1 MNRIDASL
9 SAFAL
14 ATALLSTSFFADPP
28 GSAPSVSRHSKEE
41 PPARKQVTFHVIGLM
56 KTQSGAT

>member
-1 MNRIDASL
+1 MNRINASL

-14 ATALLSTSFFADPP
+14 AAALFSTSSCTQPSSNGASTTGPS
-28 GSAPSVSRHSKEE
+28 GTRTSA
-41 PPARKQVTFHVIGLM
+41 FHVIGLM